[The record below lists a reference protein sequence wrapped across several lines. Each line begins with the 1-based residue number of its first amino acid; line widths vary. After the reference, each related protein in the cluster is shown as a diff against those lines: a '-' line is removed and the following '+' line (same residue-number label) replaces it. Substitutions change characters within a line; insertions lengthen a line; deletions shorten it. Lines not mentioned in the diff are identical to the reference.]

1 MASEEAVSNAIG
13 YLRGALG
20 RSTLPQRETEKAW
33 NDAFGDV
40 SDSNLEQAVKWYA
53 KDTTEKSWPLPVE
66 ILAEVRKV
74 ESWRF
79 GQALEQGEC
88 RACGGLGLVRSVY
101 AERSYW
107 AGLPCMRPCSCAY
120 GKSKALWLESGRK
133 AGRVCTSDRPEKPP
147 PDESARE
154 KPKTTQEEIPF

>member
-53 KDTTEKSWPLPVE
+53 KDTTEKSWPLPVD

-107 AGLPCMRPCSCAY
+107 AGATCMRPCSCAY
-120 GKSKALWLESGRK
+120 GKSKALWLESERK
-133 AGRVCTSDRPEKPP
+133 AGRACTSDRPERTPAQEEP
-147 PDESARE
+147 TMQEEP
-154 KPKTTQEEIPF
+154 QEEIPF